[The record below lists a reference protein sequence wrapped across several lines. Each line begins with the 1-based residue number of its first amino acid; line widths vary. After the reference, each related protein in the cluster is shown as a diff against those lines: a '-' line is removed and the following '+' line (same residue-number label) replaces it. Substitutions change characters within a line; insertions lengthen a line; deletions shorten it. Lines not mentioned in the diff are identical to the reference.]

1 MKVLLLTLT
10 ILLSLSAN
18 SQNEKSELYLTKE
31 SDTTFWKNYQTEKI
45 KDFKLPKLNSES
57 QFVFRTWNPGSMLE
71 ITKNNDSISGKITYF
86 VFEVWG
92 NDSKA
97 DTFVKTYFLQKSNSE
112 NLYKYILNSGIQKIP
127 SDKYIKD
134 WQQGFD
140 GITHIYELK
149 ENNTYSFKNF
159 WTPKAQKGITEA
171 EFIIDFNKKISE
183 IGELE
188 KYGKDFFE
196 KVPFISYKYS
206 GSAYSIIKPI
216 TKKEL
221 REYKRER
228 KKKKRNKNK
237 R

>member
-1 MKVLLLTLT
+1 MKILLLTLT
-10 ILLSLSAN
+10 ILLSICAN
-18 SQNEKSELYLTKE
+18 SQTEKSELYLTKE
-31 SDTTFWKNYQTEKI
+31 SDTTFWKNIQAEKI
-45 KDFKLPKLNSES
+45 KEFKLPELNFQSE
-57 QFVFRTWNPGSMLE
+57 FVFRTWNPGSMLE
-71 ITKNNDSISGKITYF
+71 ITKNNDSISGKIIYF
-86 VFEVWG
+86 VFEVWE
-92 NDSKA
+92 NDSEA
-97 DTFVKTYFLQKSNSE
+97 DTFVKTYFLPKSISE
-112 NLYKYILNSGIQKIP
+112 NLYEYILNSRIKKIP

-188 KYGKDFFE
+188 KYGKDFIE
-196 KVPFISYKYS
+196 KIPFISYKYS
-206 GSAYSIIKPI
+206 GSAYSIINPI

-221 REYKRER
+221 RKYKRER
-228 KKKKRNKNK
+228 KKKQRNKNK